1 MRSMRCRQVL
11 QRTRLWKQGLPRLH
25 RWAVPGREGKS
36 SMQKLWWKN
45 DHWSWTQRFGWCAW
59 SVLLFVGTFT
69 KVYLLIFFVLLCS
82 KTHLASDEMSDC
94 EKCSPTM
101 YANDHISCQQCEGGQ
116 FLQTKGKRSCLSC
129 PIGYFRGS
137 KSNKADECPRCAKGY
152 FSDIEASTGCD
163 ECDRGQY
170 WDSKTASSFGRC
182 HDCEAGKYQGSRG
195 RLLCL
200 DCPHGKLVRNR
211 RGVVF
216 HFFFL
221 WH

>member
-1 MRSMRCRQVL
+1 
-11 QRTRLWKQGLPRLH
+11 
-25 RWAVPGREGKS
+25 
-36 SMQKLWWKN
+36 
-45 DHWSWTQRFGWCAW
+45 
-59 SVLLFVGTFT
+59 
-69 KVYLLIFFVLLCS
+69 
-82 KTHLASDEMSDC
+82 MSDC

-152 FSDIEASTGCD
+152 FSAIEASTGCD

-182 HDCEAGKYQGSRG
+182 HDCEAGKYQDSRG

-200 DCPHGKLVRNR
+200 DCPHGKLVRNW
-211 RGVVF
+211 RGGGF
-216 HFFFL
+216 TFFFSDIIL
-221 WH
+221 FSVCFFFCVCRERSPPPRNSIAAKNPILQWHLIACQTTSVRDIWTTRITM